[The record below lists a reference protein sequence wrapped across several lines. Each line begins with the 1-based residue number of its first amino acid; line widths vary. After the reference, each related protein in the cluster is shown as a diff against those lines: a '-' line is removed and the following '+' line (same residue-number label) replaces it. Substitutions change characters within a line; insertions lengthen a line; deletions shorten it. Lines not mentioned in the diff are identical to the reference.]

1 MREVDDPRFFQT
13 IVAAGGLAAAARAMN
28 VTPSAVTQRL
38 QALELKLGVRLLDR
52 GSRKLRLTDE
62 GELFHAESLKITTQY
77 DALIEA
83 LHTRQSIV
91 RGHLRI
97 LATMGF
103 GRAHV
108 APAIADF
115 HALHPQVGV
124 TLTLSDRWVDFDEAP
139 FDAVIHVG
147 ALPDSSQVAFRIAAN
162 RRFLLA
168 SPAYVQ
174 QHGAP
179 KSPSELTDHACLV
192 LRENDDDVTLWR
204 FIGARKKELSVRVRP
219 VLASNDGEVMKQWAV
234 AGKGIMLRS
243 EWDVARE
250 LRDGQ
255 LVPLLPNW
263 KLADANIVALVPQRR
278 GLSARTRFFIE
289 FLAARFQ
296 PLPPWRTRN

>member
-52 GSRKLRLTDE
+52 GTRKLRLTDE
-62 GELFHAESLKITTQY
+62 GELFHAESEKITAQY
-77 DALIEA
+77 DALLDA

-97 LATMGF
+97 LATLGF
-103 GRAHV
+103 GRTHV

-115 HALHPQVGV
+115 HTQHPQVGV

-162 RRFLLA
+162 QRFLVA
-168 SPAYVQ
+168 SPGYLRR
-174 QHGAP
+174 HGAP
-179 KSPSELTDHACLV
+179 KSPGELADHACLV

-204 FIGARKKELSVRVRP
+204 FIGARKKEVSVRVRP
-219 VLASNDGEVMKQWAV
+219 MLASNDGDVMKQWAI
-234 AGKGIMLRS
+234 ADKGLMIRS

-250 LRDGQ
+250 LRAGSLQ
-255 LVPLLPNW
+255 AVLPAW
-263 KLADANIVALVPQRR
+263 RLPPANIVALVPQRR

-289 FLAARFQ
+289 FLAARFK
-296 PLPPWRTRN
+296 PEPPWRSV